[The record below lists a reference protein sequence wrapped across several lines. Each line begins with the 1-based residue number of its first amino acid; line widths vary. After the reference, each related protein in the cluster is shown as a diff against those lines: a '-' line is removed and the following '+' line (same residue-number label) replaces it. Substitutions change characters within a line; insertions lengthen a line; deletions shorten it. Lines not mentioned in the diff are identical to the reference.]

1 MTLEGARMMNKNMV
15 GVSVTND
22 PSGVPLTVSSGEWAL
37 VAGTTNS
44 IVQRS
49 YFDLSGYQLEHL
61 TTFFQGVE
69 IQEPAPVT
77 GDDNRN
83 DVIEIIS
90 TEYISDAELAA
101 TIPPLSGSG
110 FMASSLNQ
118 EQIVYGRR
126 RIYYLDGGTVGA
138 QIPLLQSVSMWG
150 TCGAGTMDKLHI
162 TRVLTT
168 TTADSNTIL
177 QDCNVVLSIII
188 SKEKDLPFLMRQKR
202 SYELATQG

>member
-138 QIPLLQSVSMWG
+138 QIPFTS
-150 TCGAGTMDKLHI
+150 
-162 TRVLTT
+162 
-168 TTADSNTIL
+168 
-177 QDCNVVLSIII
+177 I
-188 SKEKDLPFLMRQKR
+188 SKYVGDLWSGNNGQVTHYPSIDYNDSRLKYNSSRLQCR
-202 SYELATQG
+202 TIHNH